1 MKRIIFRS
9 FAIMDIQPNHKELLD
24 LARAKMPFGKYEGRF
39 LSDLPEY
46 YIIWYRQ
53 KGFPTG
59 KLGKQMEQ
67 VYELKLNGMEQIL
80 RNIRSKYPY

>member
-1 MKRIIFRS
+1 ME
-9 FAIMDIQPNHKELLD
+9 IQPDHKELLD
-24 LARAKMPFGKYEGRF
+24 LARARMPFGKYEGRF
-39 LSDLPEY
+39 LSELPEY

-53 KGFPTG
+53 KGFPPG

-80 RNIRSKYPY
+80 KTIRIKYPK

>member
-1 MKRIIFRS
+1 
-9 FAIMDIQPNHKELLD
+9 MDIQPNYKEFLD

-80 RNIRSKYPY
+80 RSIRSKYLY